1 MRKLSINI
9 YLTVLTMYDNGVLI
23 FSVMMLN
30 IPAMTDYHYNQ
41 QHQNPPNAHHAHASQ
56 QGRAASSPPPP
67 ASSIV
72 STSIP
77 ALLNIANSQNSSR
90 DNFNDEEAIISAM
103 NFLSTSNNSLLLY
116 SAKSPVSIEKNSPNT
131 SQLLKP
137 TSKTLKLGTELPYNH
152 TLSMPIVPLTPL
164 TALLH
169 RHTNHLNNL
178 LNNSFISLKTNCLV
192 YSNDYDNNNITLVDA
207 HYKNQTNLLY
217 QFDSNYCKLL
227 YLIDEYFDE
236 TTYLNRTEFIEAE
249 NSEKISVSKNDKGM
263 FFKINADCELML
275 NRTIALMNKFS
286 KSEIVPN
293 SGLMEKYF
301 PIFKSVHR
309 IIDNDE
315 GDLYE
320 HFCHSDCSIPSNYPL
335 SPLVYYVKLVYPLAL
350 IAQTGSIWTT
360 CLITIER
367 YLAVCHPLMAM
378 TLSTR
383 ARAIWALSILFVL
396 AFLFNLPRFAEV
408 DTTCYQVRATELR
421 RNKIYYQVYYIFLN
435 LTFNYIIPL
444 SLLSALN
451 IKIYASVRQAT
462 ANRNELTRAR
472 RSELHMAS
480 MLVAI
485 VAIFIG
491 QSILP
496 FPFSI
501 LN

>member
-41 QHQNPPNAHHAHASQ
+41 QHQNPSNAHHHAHASQ
-56 QGRAASSPPPP
+56 QGQASTSPPP
-67 ASSIV
+67 
-72 STSIP
+72 STSSMVSATIP
-77 ALLNIANSQNSSR
+77 TLLNIVNNSQN
-90 DNFNDEEAIISAM
+90 NNGNNLNDEETIMAAM
-103 NFLSTSNNSLLLY
+103 NFLSTSSNNSLLLY
-116 SAKSPVSIEKNSPNT
+116 SANSPNSIEPNT

-137 TSKTLKLGTELPYNH
+137 TSKTLRIGTELPYNH

-178 LNNSFISLKTNCLV
+178 LNNSFILLKTKCLV
-192 YSNDYDNNNITLVDA
+192 HSNDYEDDNITLVDVQ
-207 HYKNQTNLLY
+207 YKNQTNLLY

-236 TTYLNRTEFIEAE
+236 PTYFNQTEFIHV
-249 NSEKISVSKNDKGM
+249 EKINVGKNDNRM
-263 FFKINADCELML
+263 FIMVNADCDSML
-275 NRTIALMNKFS
+275 NRTIAIMNKFS
-286 KSEIVPN
+286 KTEIVPN
-293 SGLMEKYF
+293 NGLMKKYF
-301 PIFKSVHR
+301 SIFKSTHR
-309 IIDNDE
+309 MVDDE
-315 GDLYE
+315 EGELYE
-320 HFCHSDCSIPSNYPL
+320 HFCHSDCSIPPNYPL

-383 ARAIWALSILFVL
+383 ARAIWALSILFIM
-396 AFLFNLPRFAEV
+396 AFLFNLSRFAEV

-491 QSILP
+491 
-496 FPFSI
+496 
-501 LN
+501 